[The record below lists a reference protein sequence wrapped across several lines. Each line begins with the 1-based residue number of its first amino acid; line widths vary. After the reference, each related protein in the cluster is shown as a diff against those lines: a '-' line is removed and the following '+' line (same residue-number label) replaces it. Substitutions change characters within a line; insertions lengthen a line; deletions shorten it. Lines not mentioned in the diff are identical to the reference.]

1 MEKGQV
7 VTVYQDPITEV
18 YPEGKA
24 KLIRRFDDYGA
35 APNERLEYWEV
46 AFLEDE
52 GGETYN
58 RLIKV
63 K

>member
-24 KLIRRFDDYGA
+24 KLIRR
-35 APNERLEYWEV
+35 LEDCGLARDKGVEFWEV

-52 GGETYN
+52 GEETYN
-58 RLIKV
+58 RFIKV